1 MTEYLL
7 IILIV
12 FVIIYAL
19 IKGCNININI
29 NIKQEFSNED
39 RQLLEDLFNKD
50 GDLKDKDDEAMA
62 ALDELVQTVNSIMLG
77 EEDLDG

>member
-1 MTEYLL
+1 MTEYILTVF
-7 IILIV
+7 IIFIV
-12 FVIIYAL
+12 VYAI

-29 NIKQEFSNED
+29 SVKQEFSNED

-50 GDLKDKDDEAMA
+50 GDLKDKDDEARA

>member
-50 GDLKDKDDEAMA
+50 GDLKDKDDEARA